1 MSYYYQKIISDET
14 ILEVQKLISKGKTYK
29 EIKELTGVSDGT
41 ITRIKKGK
49 ITVGR
54 NISNCTDL
62 ISIDEVHILNQKLL
76 EANKKLMDQQH
87 LISNLEK
94 IIKTKTS
101 LFDLE
106 SEVLNKKNFNYFKNT
121 KFGRELIQYVTTQAK
136 IKNDK
141 LYKENQE
148 LKNYLFEKSNKI

>member
-54 NISNCTDL
+54 NINNCTDL

-106 SEVLNKKNFNYFKNT
+106 SEALNKKNFNYFKNT

>member
-49 ITVGR
+49 ITIGR

-62 ISIDEVHILNQKLL
+62 VSIDEVHNLNQKLL

-87 LISNLEK
+87 LISSLEK
-94 IIKTKTS
+94 IIETKTT

-106 SEVLNKKNFNYFKNT
+106 LETLNKKNFNYFKNT
-121 KFGRELIQYVTTQAK
+121 KFGRELIQYVTAQAK